1 MFRRRKSDDGL
12 GLPTTSGNSP
22 TPSRFGFGGGSS
34 NNNTN
39 GGSSYGAAYGG
50 NDGSAA
56 SIHLQSPVV
65 RALKNSSRSVR
76 ISYACVIGF
85 LCMISLG
92 FRWIRSQ
99 NASVWLTCHKQECH
113 LQISPTGIKTGI
125 SLHFARKQLV
135 GTLPVKTLQDGTFV
149 TQDAIKL
156 NEEWKQRAS
165 NKKGKKGSSKHT
177 PSSSS
182 NTYKGP
188 DEHGFYLSY
197 ALLLRDKEPTNG
209 TMEEEDEGKSAGTSS
224 GLVIEEDIIEAQDV
238 DLSPVRPYLD
248 ATDEPGVHRLTL
260 RKFRLSQT
268 KRRVRTM
275 TQKVDSYIKK
285 RRHKLL
291 LKENAPPS
299 WQGILLCV
307 IGLIGV
313 LLSFL
318 LGQFWDEAPGSS
330 GPGVRRQRKHLPHD
344 NPRKPKSIDN
354 SVMQTQTPARYEVA
368 SGPKP
373 LGMRKRST

>member
-1 MFRRRKSDDGL
+1 MFRRRKSDDL
-12 GLPTTSGNSP
+12 GLPTTSGNGSA
-22 TPSRFGFGGGSS
+22 PSRF
-34 NNNTN
+34 
-39 GGSSYGAAYGG
+39 G

-65 RALKNSSRSVR
+65 RALKKSSRSVR
-76 ISYACVIGF
+76 ISYACVVGF
-85 LCMISLG
+85 LFMMSLG

-99 NASVWLTCHKQECH
+99 NASVWLTCHHQECH
-113 LQISPTGIKTGI
+113 LQITPTGFKTGI
-125 SLHFARKQLV
+125 SLHFARKQLI
-135 GTLPVKTLQDGTFV
+135 GTMPVKTLQDGTFV

-156 NEEWKQRAS
+156 NQEWKERAS
-165 NKKGKKGSSKHT
+165 KKGKGKKSSKHS
-177 PSSSS
+177 PAS

-197 ALLLRDKEPTNG
+197 ALLLRDKGPKNETI
-209 TMEEEDEGKSAGTSS
+209 EDEEDVGKTAGS
-224 GLVIEEDIIEAQDV
+224 GTFSEAEDSEADAV
-238 DLSPVRPYLD
+238 DLSPVREYLD
-248 ATDEPGVHRLTL
+248 TTDEAGVHRLTL

-299 WQGILLCV
+299 WQGILICV

-318 LGQFWDEAPGSS
+318 LGQFWEEAPGSR
-330 GPGVRRQRKHLPHD
+330 GPGARRQKKNLPHD
-344 NPRKPKSIDN
+344 NPRKVKTIDN
-354 SVMQTQTPARYEVA
+354 SVMQTQTPARYEVG